1 MQHLCALPD
10 CSVYTDT
17 DTAPDT
23 YWSVQESYISTMIRY
38 YTNTQYCGDIL
49 DSFSWYVLRLFFT
62 GLTHLDDLLPKL
74 WAFICELGPQG
85 GLKLFMECLNND
97 TEESKQLLS
106 MLMLFCDCSR
116 HLIT

>member
-1 MQHLCALPD
+1 MTQRRSRCFSAL
-10 CSVYTDT
+10 SLLV
-17 DTAPDT
+17 
-23 YWSVQESYISTMIRY
+23 
-38 YTNTQYCGDIL
+38 
-49 DSFSWYVLRLFFT
+49 

-97 TEESKQLLS
+97 TEESKQLLA

-116 HLIT
+116 HLITYVQ

>member
-1 MQHLCALPD
+1 MELLYSLCLSA
-10 CSVYTDT
+10 
-17 DTAPDT
+17 
-23 YWSVQESYISTMIRY
+23 
-38 YTNTQYCGDIL
+38 
-49 DSFSWYVLRLFFT
+49 

-85 GLKLFMECLNND
+85 GLKLFMDCLNND
-97 TEESKQLLS
+97 TEESKQLLA

>member
-10 CSVYTDT
+10 CTVYINANTT
-17 DTAPDT
+17 PDT
-23 YWSVQESYISTMIRY
+23 HRSVPETSSFKYYATSIFETSRSYVAVHSPFF
-38 YTNTQYCGDIL
+38 
-49 DSFSWYVLRLFFT
+49 FSA

-97 TEESKQLLS
+97 TEESKQLLA
-106 MLMLFCDCSR
+106 MLVLFCDCSR